1 MKKVLLISQ
10 RYSIFTEPITRA
22 FQQLGC
28 EVQFADYLGTTL
40 LMTNTIPQRVFDK
53 LPSVIREPLHRREL
67 RKVDRHI
74 LDTAR
79 HFQPDL
85 VFVSKGKTLGLD
97 VLDELRQKAVVVN
110 WYPETMDHL
119 QRMLRIAPHY
129 SHFFNFDPLVV
140 SRLADAGCQHAH
152 YLPFC
157 ADIAKDAVFPDAHY
171 EYPISFIGS
180 YDRVRYADREHIL
193 ARVKD
198 LGLHVWG
205 NKAWKDTSL
214 HDVYHGYPSSS
225 EMAHIYARSKV
236 VISMHVSDV
245 LGTGV
250 NVRPFEIT
258 GAGGFLLN
266 RDDKKEI
273 FNLFRDGEE
282 FIPFHDMHDIREKVE
297 YYLAHDEE
305 RMRIARA
312 GFERTRASHT
322 YLDRMSEA
330 LRITGLNA

>member
-22 FQQLGC
+22 FQQLGW

-40 LMTNTIPQRVFDK
+40 LMTNTMPQRIFDK
-53 LPSVIREPLHRREL
+53 LPTVIREPLRQREL
-67 RKVDRHI
+67 RKVDHHI
-74 LDTAR
+74 LNAAR
-79 HFQPDL
+79 RFQPDL
-85 VFVSKGKTLGLD
+85 IFVSKGKALGLD
-97 VLDELRQKAVVVN
+97 MLDELRRNAVVVN

-119 QRMLRIAPHY
+119 QRILRIAPHY
-129 SHFFNFDPLVV
+129 THFFNFDPLVV
-140 SRLADAGCQHAH
+140 SALSDAGYRCAN

-157 ADIAKDAVFPDAHY
+157 ADISKDAIFPIADF

-180 YDRVRYADREHIL
+180 YDRARYADREHIL

-198 LGLHVWG
+198 LGLHIWG

-214 HDVYHGYPSSS
+214 RDVYHGYPSAL
-225 EMAHIYARSKV
+225 EMASIYARSKV

-273 FNLFRDGEE
+273 YNLFSEGEE
-282 FIPFHDMHDIREKVE
+282 FVPFHDQHDIREKAA
-297 YYLAHDEE
+297 YYLVHDEE

-322 YLDRMSEA
+322 YLDRMSEV